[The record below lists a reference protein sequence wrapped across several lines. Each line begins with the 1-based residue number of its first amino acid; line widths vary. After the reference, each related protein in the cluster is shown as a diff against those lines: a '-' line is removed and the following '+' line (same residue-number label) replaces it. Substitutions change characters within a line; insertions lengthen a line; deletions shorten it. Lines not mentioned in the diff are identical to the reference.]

1 MYIQQKLCNLD
12 FMKTEC
18 KKIDES
24 QWLASLPLK
33 SKLRTYILYKKSF
46 ITDYVKYCSNR
57 RKRSSLLK
65 LELVYCHYILK
76 LGDLEMLR

>member
-1 MYIQQKLCNLD
+1 MPDNCLTNKVFTWDYDLCQNWSSEVKEIFSSINMEQVYTIQTVCNLD

-33 SKLRTYILYKKSF
+33 PKLRTYIL
-46 ITDYVKYCSNR
+46 
-57 RKRSSLLK
+57 
-65 LELVYCHYILK
+65 
-76 LGDLEMLR
+76 

>member
-1 MYIQQKLCNLD
+1 MPENYLTKKVFTWDYHLCQNWSSAVKEIFCSINMKYVYITKTVCNLD

-33 SKLRTYILYKKSF
+33 PKLRTYILY
-46 ITDYVKYCSNR
+46 T
-57 RKRSSLLK
+57 
-65 LELVYCHYILK
+65 
-76 LGDLEMLR
+76 